1 MGSIILCHKKKAKQ
15 PYEITRVHRNIY
27 TMEELCYYL
36 CNYLYLVD
44 DTIVNEQLCD
54 WIDRELEL
62 VGLAE
67 KLRRHIEG
75 YSSQEQFVMTIL
87 SDSGIYTA
95 SELKNAQDVMDKLK
109 NQKPIEK
116 QKHKA
121 DSLLESGA
129 IKQAIFIYQSILQK
143 QEDDSADKKFYGRVY
158 GCLGTAYG
166 RLFLYKEAADMFEKS
181 YEICQDETILKAY
194 LYACKKYLSDAE
206 YQMYVHKNDKYQKLD
221 MEISD
226 VEQNL
231 SQMSQDVL
239 EADALENWKEQYRK
253 NG

>member
-1 MGSIILCHKKKAKQ
+1 MGSIILCHKRKAKQ
-15 PYEITRVHRNIY
+15 PYEISRIHRNIY
-27 TMEELCYYL
+27 TIEELCYYL

-44 DTIVNEQLCD
+44 YTIVNEKLCD
-54 WIDRELEL
+54 WIEHELEL
-62 VGLAE
+62 KQLAE

-95 SELKNAQDVMDKLK
+95 SELKNVQDIMDKLK

-129 IKQAIFIYQSILQK
+129 IKQAIFIYQSILQE
-143 QEDDSADKKFYGRVY
+143 QNDDSGDKKFYGRVY

-166 RLFLYKEAADMFEKS
+166 RLFLYREAADMFEKS
-181 YEICQDETILKAY
+181 YQICEDESILKSY
-194 LYACKKYLSDAE
+194 LYACKKYLSETE
-206 YQMYVHKNDKYQKLD
+206 YQMYVHKNAKYQKLD
-221 MEISD
+221 MEIAD
-226 VEQNL
+226 AEREAGRVMDEAPDA
-231 SQMSQDVL
+231 DVL
-239 EADALENWKEQYRK
+239 ESWKEQYRR